1 MLPDST
7 IYVYYA
13 DNQIVGFAGLYE
25 QYIAGIFITDNY
37 RNKGIGRLILER
49 LKPIIMYLI
58 YMYMRKMKE
67 LSVFIPNTIL
77 K

>member
-1 MLPDST
+1 MLTDST

-37 RNKGIGRLILER
+37 RNKGLGRLILER
-49 LKPIIMYLI
+49 
-58 YMYMRKMKE
+58 
-67 LSVFIPNTIL
+67 
-77 K
+77 

>member
-67 LSVFIPNTIL
+67 LSVLYQTPF
-77 K
+77 

>member
-49 LKPIIMYLI
+49 LKPIIVYLI

-67 LSVFIPNTIL
+67 LPVLYQTPF
-77 K
+77 